1 MAQTNYLVTWEIEME
16 AETPREAAQRALDIM
31 RDPESI
37 GTVFKVCD
45 AKHEHV
51 IDLLDEDDDEKEPT

>member
-1 MAQTNYLVTWEIEME
+1 MTNYLVTWEIDME
-16 AETPREAAQRALDIM
+16 AETPREAAERALKIT

-45 AKHEHV
+45 AKQEYV
-51 IDLLDEDDDEKEPT
+51 IDLLEEEEESDG

>member
-1 MAQTNYLVTWEIEME
+1 MKTNYLVTWEIDME

-37 GTVFKVCD
+37 GTVFKVAD
-45 AKHEHV
+45 GKQVHV
-51 IDLLDEDDDEKEPT
+51 VDLLDEEEDSDDL